1 MVKNMEDSGGNDE
14 SQLWK
19 ASQSYMHGEI
29 TAEQLE
35 EIEHPNA
42 VNLNKAFIHL
52 ALHHTTESKTP
63 KSISDDDRERYL
75 WMVSRRYM
83 AGDLTVEQL
92 EENELPHTQ
101 RFNRAMTRLAA
112 WRLWH
117 SFLDTFRLRR
127 YRTVYG

>member
-1 MVKNMEDSGGNDE
+1 MVKNMEDSSGNDE

-19 ASQSYMHGEI
+19 ASQCYMHGEI

-35 EIEHPNA
+35 EVEHPNA

-52 ALHHTTESKTP
+52 ALHYTTESKTP
-63 KSISDDDRERYL
+63 KPISDDDRERYL

-101 RFNRAMTRLAA
+101 RFNRAMTHLAA

-117 SFLDTFRLRR
+117 GFLDTFRLRR
-127 YRTVYG
+127 HR